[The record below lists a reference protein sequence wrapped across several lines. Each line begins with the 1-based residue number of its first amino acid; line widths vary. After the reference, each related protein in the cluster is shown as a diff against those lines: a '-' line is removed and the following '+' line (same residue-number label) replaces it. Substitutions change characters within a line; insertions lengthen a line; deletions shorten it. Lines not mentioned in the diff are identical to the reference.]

1 MEGDNRKEMMEK
13 QKMPGTIVIWPGI
26 AEELVGTKAWYIRDM
41 HREISVLL
49 PKFAKNNVFDELHL
63 YDNNGKKPKLIF
75 SHTKGKS
82 TIYDRKAYNKFL
94 AKAKE
99 S

>member
-1 MEGDNRKEMMEK
+1 VKR
-13 QKMPGTIVIWPGI
+13 
-26 AEELVGTKAWYIRDM
+26 AEERARKTGRYVPEKYIRDM

-75 SHTKGKS
+75 SHTNGKS